1 LTLKLHMARQTHTEQ
16 VLGL

>member
-1 LTLKLHMARQTHTEQ
+1 MTSTVSEQ

>member
-1 LTLKLHMARQTHTEQ
+1 LTLKLHMARKTHTEQ

>member
-1 LTLKLHMARQTHTEQ
+1 MARKTHTEQ